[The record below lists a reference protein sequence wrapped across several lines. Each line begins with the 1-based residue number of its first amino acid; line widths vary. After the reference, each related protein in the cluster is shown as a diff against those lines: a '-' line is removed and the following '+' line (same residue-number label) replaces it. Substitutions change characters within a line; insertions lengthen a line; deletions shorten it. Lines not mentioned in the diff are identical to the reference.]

1 MKFPTKTIR
10 LGQEPHPP
18 FRSIIPPLY
27 QTATFAWEDLDNAPP
42 FDYTRVGNPTR
53 AALEEVYA
61 GIENAKYGLAHTSG
75 MAAVA
80 TVCSLLQQGDHIAA
94 TEDIYGGTYRL
105 FEVFLKKQG
114 ISVTYFDE
122 TDPANLEAALRPNT
136 KLVWLETPT
145 NPTLRICDISACS
158 QIAKRI
164 GAVCALDNTFASPYL
179 QNPLDLGC
187 DIVMHST
194 TKYINGH
201 SDVVGGALMWNSD
214 DLTEQLFLYAKSAG
228 NGPSPFD
235 CWLTLRG
242 VKTLAIRMERHC
254 ENAQR
259 VAEFLDSH
267 PKVSKVHFPGLKSH
281 PQHELAA
288 KQMRGFGG
296 MVSFELT
303 GGTEAAKAFANK
315 TRIFILGES
324 LGGVESLMAWPPVM
338 SHATMSEELRVARG
352 IPGSLLRL
360 SVGIEDSGDQIAD
373 LDQALSAI

>member
-1 MKFPTKTIR
+1 
-10 LGQEPHPP
+10 
-18 FRSIIPPLY
+18 
-27 QTATFAWEDLDNAPP
+27 
-42 FDYTRVGNPTR
+42 
-53 AALEEVYA
+53 
-61 GIENAKYGLAHTSG
+61 

-80 TVCSLLQQGDHIAA
+80 TVCSLLKQGDHIAA

-122 TDPANLEAALRPNT
+122 TDPANLEAAIQPNT

-158 QIAKRI
+158 RISKTI
-164 GAVCALDNTFASPYL
+164 GAISALDNTFASPYL

-201 SDVVGGALMWNSD
+201 SDVVGGALMWNRE
-214 DLTEQLFLYAKSAG
+214 DLTEPLLLYAKSAG

-242 VKTLAIRMERHC
+242 VKTLAVRMKKHC
-254 ENAQR
+254 ENAQI
-259 VAEFLDSH
+259 AADFLDGH

-288 KQMRGFGG
+288 RQMRDFGG
-296 MVSFELT
+296 MVSFELAD
-303 GGTEAAKAFANK
+303 GVEAAKAFATK
-315 TRIFILGES
+315 TRIFLLGES

-338 SHATMSEELRVARG
+338 SHATMSPELRESRG
-352 IPGSLLRL
+352 IPASLLRL
-360 SVGIEDSGDQIAD
+360 SVGIEDSGDQLQD
-373 LDQALSAI
+373 LEQALNAI